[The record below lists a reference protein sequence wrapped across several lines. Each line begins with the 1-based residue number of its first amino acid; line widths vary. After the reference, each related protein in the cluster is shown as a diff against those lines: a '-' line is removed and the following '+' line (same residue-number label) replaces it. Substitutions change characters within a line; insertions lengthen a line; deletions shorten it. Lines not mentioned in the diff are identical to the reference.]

1 MGHLSNNSTKFGSNW
16 YSGFFRKKLKYEN
29 PMDADDDYQSIGAK
43 GHVS

>member
-1 MGHLSNNSTKFGSNW
+1 V
-16 YSGFFRKKLKYEN
+16 RKKLKYEN